1 MGNFHKIT
9 NKNLISNAIVKNL
22 LVGEIWRN
30 EREEALNYLDTS
42 ANGHFWVLLRNVNG
56 KLKFSG
62 IYTVE
67 TSEKLNKL
75 YTLLPMPNMV
85 TPNMV
90 NKYFKYDSVAQN
102 FKEIVGTKQFHSMT
116 DAIMLKANYEKGAGK
131 YIPERNQLI
140 VSNSPI
146 KLRRRKADDI
156 LK

>member
-1 MGNFHKIT
+1 
-9 NKNLISNAIVKNL
+9 
-22 LVGEIWRN
+22 
-30 EREEALNYLDTS
+30 
-42 ANGHFWVLLRNVNG
+42 
-56 KLKFSG
+56 
-62 IYTVE
+62 
-67 TSEKLNKL
+67 
-75 YTLLPMPNMV
+75 
-85 TPNMV
+85 MV